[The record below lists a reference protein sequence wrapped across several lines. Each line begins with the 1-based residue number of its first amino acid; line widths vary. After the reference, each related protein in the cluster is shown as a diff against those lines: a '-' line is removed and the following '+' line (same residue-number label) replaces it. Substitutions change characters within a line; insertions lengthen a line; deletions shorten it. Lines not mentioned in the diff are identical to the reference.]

1 MTTDRQ
7 RDLRMSEKS
16 AKRANGNRTKQK
28 ILDAAE
34 GLFGARGFDAVSLRD
49 ITEAAG
55 VTLALASYHFGTKD
69 RLFEAVV
76 GRRADV
82 LCKLRRARLAE
93 LATPCAPRDIL
104 DAFMSPIFEQIKT
117 GQDDGWDAYLRVLPR
132 LGEDARWLDLLSQHF
147 DEVAREF
154 ITALRRYQPDVAPE
168 RLERA
173 FLMTIQLMLVT
184 VSRQKRLDRL
194 TDSRASAADLEAS
207 YDSLLDFASAG
218 FDALPA

>member
-1 MTTDRQ
+1 MT
-7 RDLRMSEKS
+7 EKS

-34 GLFGARGFDAVSLRD
+34 ALFGERGFDAVSLRD

-82 LCKLRRARLAE
+82 LCKLRRARLAD

-117 GQDDGWDAYLRVLPR
+117 GADDGWASYLRVLPR
-132 LGEDARWLDLLSQHF
+132 LGEDERWLDLLAKHF

-154 ITALRRYQPDVAPE
+154 IAALRQSQPDVAPE

-194 TDSRASAADLEAS
+194 TESRASAADLEAA
-207 YDSLLDFASAG
+207 YESLLEFVSAG
-218 FDALPA
+218 FMDLQSEA

>member
-1 MTTDRQ
+1 MT
-7 RDLRMSEKS
+7 EKS

-34 GLFGARGFDAVSLRD
+34 ALFGERGFDAVSLRD

-76 GRRADV
+76 ARRADV

-117 GQDDGWDAYLRVLPR
+117 GADDGWASYLRVLPR
-132 LGEDARWLDLLSQHF
+132 LGEDERWLDLLAKHF

-154 ITALRRYQPDVAPE
+154 IAALRQSQPDVAPE

-194 TDSRASAADLEAS
+194 TESRASAGDLEAA
-207 YDSLLDFASAG
+207 YESLLEFVSAG
-218 FDALPA
+218 FMDLPAKA

>member
-1 MTTDRQ
+1 MT
-7 RDLRMSEKS
+7 EKG

-34 GLFGARGFDAVSLRD
+34 TLFGARGFDAVSLRD
-49 ITEAAG
+49 ITDAAG

-69 RLFEAVV
+69 GLFEAVV

-82 LCKLRRARLAE
+82 LCKLRRARLSE

-117 GQDDGWDAYLRVLPR
+117 GTDDGWAAYLRVLPR
-132 LGEDARWLDLLSQHF
+132 LGEDERWLDLLAKHF

-154 ITALRRYQPDVAPE
+154 IAALRQSQPDVAPE

-194 TDSRASAADLEAS
+194 TESRASAGDLEAA
-207 YDSLLDFASAG
+207 YDSLLEFVSAG
-218 FDALPA
+218 FMNLQSEA

>member
-1 MTTDRQ
+1 MT
-7 RDLRMSEKS
+7 EKG

-34 GLFGARGFDAVSLRD
+34 ALFGARGFDAVSLRD

-76 GRRADV
+76 SRRADV
-82 LCKLRRARLAE
+82 LCKLRRARLAD
-93 LATPCAPRDIL
+93 LTAPSAPRDIL
-104 DAFMSPIFEQIKT
+104 NAFMSPLFEQIKT
-117 GQDDGWDAYLRVLPR
+117 GKNEGWAAYLRVLAR
-132 LGEDARWLDLLSQHF
+132 LGEDERWLDLLGQYF
-147 DEVAREF
+147 DDVAREF
-154 ITALRRYQPDVAPE
+154 IAALRQSCPHTDAE

-173 FLMTIQLMLVT
+173 FLMMIQLMLVT

-207 YDSLLDFASAG
+207 YDSLLDFVSAG
-218 FDALPA
+218 FDKLPAKT